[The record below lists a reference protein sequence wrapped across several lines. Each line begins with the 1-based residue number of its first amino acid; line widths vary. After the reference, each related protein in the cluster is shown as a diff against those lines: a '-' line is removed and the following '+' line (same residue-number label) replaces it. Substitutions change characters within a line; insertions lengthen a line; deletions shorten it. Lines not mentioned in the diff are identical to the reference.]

1 MPEQIDPIVIF
12 IDGLKTISTLNAR
25 EHWAARSKRHKSQR
39 QAVALALHNV
49 ERPALPCCV
58 VLRRVAPRGIT
69 DDDNLVS
76 SMKAV
81 RDAVADWHGTDD
93 GDPLWRWVVEQRKG
107 KPKQYAVELEFGV
120 VACEPGEI
128 VSAEPPPAEPE
139 PLPAEPLPAELV
151 EPELPT
157 PDAPPPA
164 VDEPGADA
172 ELPPAE
178 LVEHDGQIHAL
189 WARRRGQL
197 RAWCGLVLDD
207 GTEVDDDGE
216 QLIHCGACRR
226 RLRHA
231 AGLGRSRKTAI
242 KRREL
247 SKPAKSLLDRG
258 LLRGRVLDFGCG
270 HGDLVRFAELTTV
283 EQFDP
288 YWWPFEPVGK
298 FDSIYCGYVANTIG
312 PSARAILLQRIRF
325 LLAPGG
331 RGYVAVRRDIDGI
344 THTATGTDQADV
356 ELDLPSVAHEP
367 GSFEIYTVD

>member
-1 MPEQIDPIVIF
+1 MIF
-12 IDGLKTISTLNAR
+12 VDQLKTISTLNAR

-39 QAVALALHNV
+39 QAIALALHNV

-58 VLRRVAPRGIT
+58 TLRRVAPRGIT

-76 SMKAV
+76 SMKAI
-81 RDAVADWHGTDD
+81 RDAVAEWHGTDD
-93 GDPLWRWVVEQRKG
+93 GDPGWTWLVEQRKG
-107 KPKQYAVELEFGV
+107 EPKQYAVE
-120 VACEPGEI
+120 I
-128 VSAEPPPAEPE
+128 
-139 PLPAEPLPAELV
+139 ELNGTEV
-151 EPELPT
+151 EPELPA
-157 PDAPPPA
+157 D
-164 VDEPGADA
+164 DEPADDA

-178 LVEHDGQIHAL
+178 LVEHDGQLHAL

-207 GTEVDDDGE
+207 GTELDGDE
-216 QLIHCGACRR
+216 VLSCAACRR

-247 SKPAKSLLDRG
+247 SKPAKALLDRG

-283 EQFDP
+283 EQYDP
-288 YWWPFEPVGK
+288 YWWPFEPAGK
-298 FDSIYCGYVANTIG
+298 FDSVYCGYVANTIG

-331 RGYVAVRRDIDGI
+331 RGYVAVRRDVDGV
-344 THTATGTDQADV
+344 THTATGTDQSDV

-367 GSFEIYTVD
+367 GSYEIYMVD